1 MGGTVRDGRSGR
13 FGRALSAAWTPERKA
28 AATYRAYRGLAA
40 VMGHVPEPAAL
51 AGARAASRLVLARS
65 DGRRAMYER
74 HLAKVLGR
82 RLERDEVTAWA
93 RRVFANYAR
102 YWVEGARLGSM
113 PGTAVDARMS
123 IESGYEHLQA
133 AMAGGAGAIVALP
146 HLGSWEWGGAW
157 LARRGYP
164 MTAVAEVLEP
174 EDLYRWF
181 VAQRAAIGL
190 TIVPLDR
197 SAGPALLR
205 TLRGGGLVGL
215 VADRDLL
222 GTGVEVEFFGDATT
236 MPAGPATLALRTGAA
251 LLPVAVYQGPGRS
264 HTGVILP
271 PIDTSRTDDLRS
283 DVRRV
288 TQQLAAAFEGLVRRA
303 PDQWYCFQPMW
314 PEDRADRGGGADV
327 VADGGVPGVDE
338 TGLGAGTRTS
348 SGLGVGEVGRPS
360 PGGAGRHSEQ
370 RGVRQAPL

>member
-1 MGGTVRDGRSGR
+1 MGGTVRGGRSGR
-13 FGRALSAAWTPERKA
+13 FERALSAAWTPERKA
-28 AATYRAYRGLAA
+28 TATYRAYRGLAA

-74 HLAKVLGR
+74 HLAKVLDR
-82 RLERDEVTAWA
+82 PLDHDEVTAWA

-113 PGTAVDARMS
+113 PGTTVDARMS

-197 SAGPALLR
+197 TAGPALLR

-271 PIDTSRTDDLRS
+271 PIDTARTADLRS
-283 DVRRV
+283 DVHRV
-288 TQQLAAAFEGLVRRA
+288 TQQLATAFEGLVRRA

-314 PEDRADRGGGADV
+314 PEDHADRAGGTGIVAGGGTA
-327 VADGGVPGVDE
+327 GSDE
-338 TGLGAGTRTS
+338 TSTS
-348 SGLGVGEVGRPS
+348 TVGRDAARPG
-360 PGGAGRHSEQ
+360 PGGAGFQSGWRA
-370 RGVRQAPL
+370 VRQARS